1 MAIVFGLLSF
11 WYIIIPVVVALYF
24 IMTAT
29 VFVGGN
35 EIALIERRALGRK
48 MPQGRVVALGDEV
61 GMQART
67 LGPGLHFQIPFIYKA
82 TKSNFTEILDDEI
95 GLVDSVD
102 GSAIP
107 TGNIF
112 AAVVPGHN
120 SFQDGEA
127 FIKNGGQKGPQIEL
141 LPPGK
146 YRVNRFLFKLT
157 KGKISEIKDGE
168 IGLVESVDGQPIPEG
183 HIFAR
188 AVEGH
193 ASFQNG
199 EAFIKNGG
207 QKGPQL
213 EVIPPGNY
221 RINPLLF
228 KVTKGAVTTIN
239 EGEIGLIES
248 ADGQPIPTGRI
259 FASVA
264 TGHNSFQSA
273 EAFIRNGGQKGPQ
286 TEILPPGVYRIH
298 PHLFKVTKAQAVVIQ
313 KGEVGLV
320 TAQDGAPIPKGRLLA
335 HSVQGHSNF
344 EDGEAF
350 LRNGGQKGP
359 QIDVLLPGTY
369 RINLN
374 LFAIQIA
381 PAVVIEANKVGLVN
395 ALDGIPLPE
404 GEYVAKPVS
413 GHTDFQDG
421 SAFLTQNGQRG
432 PQLDVLRPGTYY
444 INPLMFAI
452 ETDNVAVIERGQVG
466 VIVSNVGEEPTDDM
480 KKRLGSSQ
488 IDSSEEEGKERYVVP
503 KGYRGIQEEVAG
515 PGRYYL
521 NRRAFMAYVIDTTN
535 ITIDWDDQSDT
546 RFDQLNVISKDGFP
560 IQVAVKVVIRVRPD
574 QAPYMVA
581 KVGSIDNLIQH
592 VIHPMIDSSFRN
604 QASTA
609 SAMNFLQS
617 RSEEQNKAENSARS
631 ALERYHVE
639 CVSVLI
645 CQIKLPEDLMQTQT
659 KRIIAEQ
666 QQEMYKMEQK
676 SQAERTE
683 MEKMR
688 ATADQQPTLVASEIA
703 VKVATQKKTEM
714 ITLAE
719 GTAEAKALEGSGE
732 GKRLK
737 AIGEGEAAKI
747 AAIGEATAQAYN
759 KQQEAIG
766 EDAIKQIKIVE
777 LIASAI
783 QAGQIKIV
791 PDVLVSGGHAGDG
804 LMAQLARL
812 LPGVDLAS
820 LLGGKKPP
828 LDALRVEA
836 DKRFQAAAKVLK
848 DEVTP
853 LKES

>member
-1 MAIVFGLLSF
+1 MLLEIALNNWMYLAVLIPALILVFKSV
-11 WYIIIPVVVALYF
+11 II
-24 IMTAT
+24 
-29 VFVGGN
+29 VGGD
-35 EIALIERRALGRK
+35 EIALIERKWFGSK
-48 MPQGRVVALGDEV
+48 MPQGRVVALGNEV
-61 GMQART
+61 GIQART
-67 LGPGLHFQIPFIYKA
+67 LGPGLHFRIPFIYKA
-82 TKSNFTEILDDEI
+82 TKSVFTEILENEI
-95 GLVDSVD
+95 GLIESVD
-102 GSAIP
+102 GSSIP

-127 FIKNGGQKGPQIEL
+127 FIKNGGQKGPQIEV

-146 YRVNRFLFKLT
+146 YRINRYLFKLT
-157 KGKISEIKDGE
+157 KGNITEIKDGE
-168 IGLVESVDGQPIPEG
+168 IGLVESVDGAPIPEG
-183 HIFAR
+183 KIFAQ

-213 EVIPPGNY
+213 DVIPPGNY

-228 KVTKGAVTTIN
+228 KVTKGQVTKIN

-248 ADGQPIPTGRI
+248 ADGAPIPAGRI
-259 FASVA
+259 FASVVP
-264 TGHNSFQSA
+264 GHNAFQSGD
-273 EAFIRNGGQKGPQ
+273 AFMKNGGQKGPQ

-298 PHLFKVTKAQAVVIQ
+298 PNLFKVTKASAVVIG
-313 KGEVGLV
+313 KGEVGMI
-320 TAQDGAPIPKGRLLA
+320 TAQDGAPIPMGRLLA
-335 HSVQGHSNF
+335 QSVAGHSNY
-344 EDGEAF
+344 ENGENF
-350 LRNGGQKGP
+350 LKNGGQKGP

-374 LFAIQIA
+374 LFKVQIA
-381 PAVVIEANKVGLVN
+381 PAVVIEANKVGLVT

-404 GEYVAKPVS
+404 REYVASPIT
-413 GHTDFQDG
+413 GHNDYQDG
-421 SAFLTQNGQRG
+421 SAFLTKQGQRG

-444 INPLMFAI
+444 INPFMFSV
-452 ETDNVAVIERGQVG
+452 ELDNVAVIERGQVG
-466 VIVSNVGEEPTDDM
+466 VVVSNVGEEPTDEM
-480 KKRLGSSQ
+480 KKRLGSTQSGA
-488 IDSSEEEGKERYVVP
+488 SEEEGKEKYVVP
-503 KGYRGIQEEVAG
+503 KGFRGIQEEVAG

-535 ITIDWDDQSDT
+535 ITIDWDDQKET

-560 IQVAVKVVIRVRPD
+560 IEVSVKVVIRVRPD

-617 RSEEQNKAENSARS
+617 RSEEQTKAEAR
-631 ALERYHVE
+631 ARADLERYHVE

-666 QQEMYKMEQK
+666 QQEMYKMEQR

-703 VKVATQKKTEM
+703 VKVATQKKAEM

-719 GTAEAKALEGSGE
+719 GNAEAKALEGAGE

-737 AIGEGEAAKI
+737 AIGDGEASKI

-777 LIASAI
+777 LIAAAI
-783 QAGQIKIV
+783 QDGQIKIV
-791 PDVLVSGGHAGDG
+791 PDVLVTGGGHAGDG
-804 LMAQLARL
+804 LMGMLTKL
-812 LPGVDLAS
+812 LPGIDL
-820 LLGGKKPP
+820 P
-828 LDALRVEA
+828 ALVRKSQTE
-836 DKRFQAAAKVLK
+836 AAASPAEKPKAVSK
-848 DEVTP
+848 
-853 LKES
+853 